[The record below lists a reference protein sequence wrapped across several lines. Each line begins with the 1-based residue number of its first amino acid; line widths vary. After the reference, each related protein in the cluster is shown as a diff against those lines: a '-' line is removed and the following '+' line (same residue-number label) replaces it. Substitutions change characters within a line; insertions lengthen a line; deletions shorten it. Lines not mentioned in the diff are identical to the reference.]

1 MIMEVSLWIAFAT
14 AFISWRAFDLNNDWL
29 DRMMLR
35 PYRVWQYR
43 EYWRIVTHAFIHS
56 GWSHLL
62 VNMFVFMQFGPYLES
77 IWGADQLLIIY
88 IGGIFAAALPALF
101 KHRENPR
108 YASLGAS
115 GAVNSVLFAFIAMQ
129 PQSELYL
136 FAIIP
141 LPAWALGALFIFYES
156 RMQRSSQSTGIAHDA
171 HLYGGLWGILCA
183 ILLHPEV
190 GQSWLDLLS

>member
-1 MIMEVSLWIAFAT
+1 MIMEVSLWIALAT

-43 EYWRIVTHAFIHS
+43 EYWRIVTHACIHS
-56 GWSHLL
+56 GWPHLL

-77 IWGADQLLIIY
+77 IWGAGQLLIIY
-88 IGGIFAAALPALF
+88 IGGIFAAALPAMF

>member
-1 MIMEVSLWIAFAT
+1 MNVSLWIAFLT
-14 AFISWRAFDLNNDWL
+14 ALISWRAFDQDNGLL
-29 DRMMLR
+29 DKMMLR

-43 EYWRIVTHAFIHS
+43 EYGRIVSHACIHS
-56 GWSHLL
+56 GWPHLL

-77 IWGADQLLIIY
+77 LWGAGQLLIIY
-88 IGGIFAAALPALF
+88 GGGIFAAAVPALI
-101 KHRENPR
+101 KHRANPS

-141 LPAWALGALFIFYES
+141 LPAWAVGALFIFYES
-156 RMQRSSQSTGIAHDA
+156 RMQGSSQSTGIAHDA

-183 ILLHPEV
+183 IVLHPEV
-190 GQSWLDLLS
+190 GQSWLDLLF

>member
-1 MIMEVSLWIAFAT
+1 MGMEVSLWIALFT
-14 AFISWRAFDLNNDWL
+14 ALISWRAFDPQTGWL
-29 DRMMLR
+29 DRFMLR

-43 EYWRIVTHAFIHS
+43 EVWRIVTHACIHS
-56 GWSHLL
+56 GWPHLL

-77 IWGADQLLIIY
+77 VWGAGELLIIY
-88 IGGIFAAALPALF
+88 IGGIFIAALPALI
-101 KHRENPR
+101 KHRENPA

-136 FAIIP
+136 FAVIP

-183 ILLHPEV
+183 IALHPEV